1 MFAKFYSPP
10 DGSTNW
16 AGRTKYITDRIK
28 SYGYTAKFL
37 GSGDFT
43 MVLHFIPEIISAV
56 NINDII
62 YYDGDWLIIKGIKY
76 DETDG
81 ITLTGNDLN
90 GVLSQRIAPP
100 DQISG
105 TSTAG
110 CISHY
115 LNNNIILPN
124 AQNDADIARRIPIV
138 FPAGGIAGNND
149 DSFKNNNYENLADII
164 RTLCE
169 WADIGY
175 RITGG
180 ETAGKL
186 TFRLVKGTDRSIE
199 QNAIPRVI
207 FSPGWGNVIQQS
219 FEHDVSNM
227 YNAVYGFDSSSS
239 VVRIGYRYK
248 TARVIPAGL
257 LRQEAV
263 VDVTLEDG
271 ETVDN
276 IPGYAL
282 AATEDNV
289 EAHSYNVVPTADGFG
304 KDYFLGDK
312 VTVRDRYTNVN
323 YSAVISEV
331 EKNYSGGQK
340 SIKVSVGKPNQKLL
354 NMIINNTVAGVQKKR

>member
-10 DGSTNW
+10 DGVTNW
-16 AGRTKYITDRIK
+16 AGLTKYITDRIK

-43 MVLHFIPEIISAV
+43 MILHFIPEIISAV

-124 AQNDADIARRIPIV
+124 AQNDADIARRIPLV

-164 RTLCE
+164 RTLCQ

-186 TFRLVKGTDRSIE
+186 TFKLEAGTDRSIE
-199 QNAIPRVI
+199 QNVRPRVI
-207 FSPGWGNVIQQS
+207 FSPGWGNVISQS
-219 FEHDVSNM
+219 FEHDISNM
-227 YNAVYGFDSSSS
+227 YNAVYGYDSGSG
-239 VVRIGYRYK
+239 VVGVGYRG
-248 TARVIPAGL
+248 TAHSGIQ
-257 LRQEAV
+257 RQEAV
-263 VDVTLEDG
+263 IDVSLDEG
-271 ETVDN
+271 ESVNN
-276 IPGYAL
+276 IPKYAL
-282 AATEDNV
+282 AATEDND
-289 EAHSYNVVPTADGFG
+289 EAHNYNVIPTADGFG

-340 SIKVSVGKPNQKLL
+340 SIKVSVGKPDQKLL
-354 NMIINNTVAGVQKKR
+354 NKIINNTVAGVQKKR

>member
-16 AGRTKYITDRIK
+16 AELTKYITDRIK

-43 MVLHFIPEIISAV
+43 MVLHFIPEIISV
-56 NINDII
+56 LSVNDII
-62 YYDGDWLIIKGIKY
+62 NYDGDWLIIKGIKY
-76 DETDG
+76 DETAG

-90 GVLSQRIAPP
+90 GILSQRIAPP
-100 DQISG
+100 DQVSG

-115 LNNNIILPN
+115 LDNNIILPN
-124 AQNDADIARRIPIV
+124 AQNNADIARRIPLV

-180 ETAGKL
+180 GSGRK
-186 TFRLVKGTDRSIE
+186 FMFDLVKGTDRSIE
-199 QNAIPRVI
+199 QSVRPRVI
-207 FSPGWGNVIQQS
+207 FSPGWGNVVSQS

-227 YNAVYGFDSSSS
+227 YNAVYGFDSGSS
-239 VVRIGYRYK
+239 VVGIGYRYK

-263 VDVTLEDG
+263 VDVSLDDG

-276 IPGYAL
+276 IPKYAL